1 MAKFNLAEALR
12 LDVSKLDSN
21 AAMQRIELALIDPNP
36 ANFFHVEPDIT
47 DLAESIAVN
56 GLLQPLVVA
65 PAGNG
70 RYRVIAG
77 HRRRMALLALAEA
90 EPEKWKY
97 ADCKVITPSSPEL
110 EMLALIQTNTAA
122 REISYL
128 ERNIA
133 VERVEQILVKLQQ
146 EQGIKLPGKMRANV
160 AKIIRASESQV
171 ARAKFIAAHLV
182 EEARG
187 ADLTD
192 DAAYTL
198 AHLPPEQQRELYAH
212 YRGTSL
218 RNNLTPSAIKQ
229 YTANIAEGRK
239 PFSVPKTVRKCY
251 YRKSKN
257 NIYPD
262 CDHLDQIE
270 KNRKASGLPFRCPAR
285 CTCCSSCGYRVECP
299 ACCKHLHH
307 DIEKA
312 KQGAEY
318 ALGQRIK
325 AAREACGLSRE
336 DASKQLKLLD
346 TEDLARYECGGYQ
359 ISVPKILDFCRLYN
373 ADPAVILDFVPKG
386 RNSPAPLR
394 WMRSLF
400 LDYTPSEGEL
410 LLVVFVPT
418 AAVPAFVDCCA
429 ARWYKGRLVSAVNQ
443 SVPLEGELVGF
454 VPLPE
459 LPDGFTFDVEAVT

>member
-12 LDVSKLDSN
+12 LDVSKLDSE

-36 ANFFHVEPDIT
+36 ANFFHVEADIT

-65 PAGNG
+65 PAENG

-97 ADCKVITPSSPEL
+97 ADCKVITPASPEL

-128 ERNIA
+128 ERNTA

-160 AKIIRASESQV
+160 AKIIRASESQI

-192 DAAYTL
+192 DAAYKL

-218 RNNLTPSAIKQ
+218 RYSLTPAAIKK
-229 YTANIAEGRK
+229 YADNVAAGRK
-239 PFSVPKTVRKCY
+239 PFQTPTYVPTCYSRGGKGGKYPPCDCYDAILARRKRELPLDEQCPGNQCCCNC
-251 YRKSKN
+251 YRK
-257 NIYPD
+257 YD
-262 CDHLDQIE
+262 CAD
-270 KNRKASGLPFRCPAR
+270 
-285 CTCCSSCGYRVECP
+285 CCQRL
-299 ACCKHLHH
+299 AA
-307 DIEKA
+307 DIA
-312 KQGAEY
+312 KWKQTEAY
-318 ALGQRIK
+318 AIGQRLRR
-325 AAREACGLSRE
+325 AREAAGFSR
-336 DASKQLKLLD
+336 A
-346 TEDLARYECGGYQ
+346 DLRAHCSGMHVNDVYHYEAGRYQ
-359 ISVPKILDFCRLYN
+359 ISVEKLMDFCNLYH
-373 ADPAVILDFVPKG
+373 ADPDEILGYSTPGWQNCKG
-386 RNSPAPLR
+386 DTA
-394 WMRSLF
+394 
-400 LDYTPSEGEL
+400 EL
-410 LLVVFVPT
+410 PDGALCLVLVRDPVT
-418 AAVPAFVDCCA
+418 PAFVTERV
-429 ARWYKGRLVSAVNQ
+429 ARWTDNVFVSAVNGT
-443 SVPLEGELVGF
+443 SWIFGDFAGF
-454 VPLPE
+454 VRLPE
-459 LPDGFTFDVEAVT
+459 PPDGCSFSVEVVPK

>member
-12 LDVSKLDSN
+12 LDVSNLDSD

-36 ANFFHVEPDIT
+36 ANFFHVEADIT

-65 PAGNG
+65 PAENG

-97 ADCKVITPSSPEL
+97 VDCKVIAPASPEL

-128 ERNIA
+128 ERNTA
-133 VERVEQILVKLQQ
+133 VDRVEQILVKLQQ

-160 AKIIRASESQV
+160 AKIIRASESQI

-182 EEARG
+182 EEAHG

-192 DAAYTL
+192 DAAYKL

-218 RNNLTPSAIKQ
+218 RYSLTPAAIKQ
-229 YTANIAEGRK
+229 YTANIVEGRK
-239 PFSVPKTVRKCY
+239 PFSVPIAVNKCY
-251 YRKSKN
+251 HRKSKN

-262 CDHLDQIE
+262 CDYCDQIK
-270 KNRKASGLPFRCPAR
+270 KNRKASGMPFRCPSH
-285 CTCCSSCGYRVECP
+285 CTCCNSCGYRVECS
-299 ACCKHLHH
+299 ACCKHLCH

-312 KQGAEY
+312 KQCAEY

-336 DASKQLKLLD
+336 EASKRLKLGSA
-346 TEDLARYECGGYQ
+346 EELARYENGGYQ
-359 ISVPKILDFCRLYN
+359 IAVPRILDFCRLYN
-373 ADPAVILDFVPKG
+373 ADPTVILDFIPKG
-386 RNSPAPLR
+386 RNSPAPPQ
-394 WMRSLF
+394 WARSLF

-410 LLVVFVPT
+410 LLVVYVPNSDI
-418 AAVPAFVDCCA
+418 PSFVDCRA
-429 ARWYKGRLVSAVNQ
+429 ARWHDGRLVSAVNQ
-443 SVPLEGELVGF
+443 SVPLEGALVGF
-454 VPLPE
+454 IPLPE
-459 LPDGFTFDVEAVT
+459 LPDGFTFDVEAFT